1 MRGLDNNEE
10 AKNLVKNFKGS
21 TENRMRSLYNL
32 GYWQGFNDGQRE
44 AVQMLERTLMDMTVA
59 DHETEPMP
67 EPAEECIAC
76 VYRENCVVGGDECK
90 GCCKK
95 RKDEPYERSE

>member
-10 AKNLVKNFKGS
+10 AKNLVDNFKGS

-44 AVQMLERTLMDMTVA
+44 AVRMLEQTLMDMT
-59 DHETEPMP
+59 E
-67 EPAEECIAC
+67 
-76 VYRENCVVGGDECK
+76 REGE
-90 GCCKK
+90 
-95 RKDEPYERSE
+95 